1 MEIEDNIIIKMME
14 GGIMICCLSDD
25 RGVDVRSIVM
35 SGLSYEMMKLGQCDC
50 KKVGR

>member
-1 MEIEDNIIIKMME
+1 MMN

-35 SGLSYEMMKLGQCDC
+35 SGLSCKMMKLG
-50 KKVGR
+50 